1 MRIFLVFLFLLLTRG
16 LSYAF
21 DQRDS
26 LISELN
32 LELGQKQ
39 VYDAKREAA
48 LQELKAQLK
57 RTAPGNA
64 LRQYKLCAMIFEAY
78 KSYQFD
84 SAYTYV
90 NRMGKLSSVLKDRA
104 KQYDTKVKLGFIL
117 LSSGMF
123 KETFDSVKEVRV
135 GYLTDSTK
143 IDYYSM
149 LTRAYYDLASYVNDR
164 YYSPQYN
171 KLANQYIDSAIT
183 ISETGSFNK
192 LYWTAYKSFKNKDY
206 NKAETE
212 LNQLLKKQG
221 LSEHEFA
228 IASSTLSNLYTSTRK
243 GDRAIDLLIQA
254 AIADI
259 RSSTKETVA
268 LFWLSEILYK
278 EGDIVNA
285 YNYIRHAMADAE
297 FYGARQRQLQISTV
311 LPIVAAEKLNN
322 SEREKTQFLIY
333 LFSISLLAIIII
345 LFSIMLYKQ
354 LKKLQTKE
362 RIIEDTNKELERIN
376 EKLLEGTRIKEE
388 YIGYFFN
395 VISGYIS
402 KLEKLKRSVDM
413 KLSVKKYE
421 DIKITIDGINIK
433 KERETLFYTFD
444 HVFLKIF
451 PNFVKEF
458 NALFKPEDQ
467 IWPKENEV
475 LTTDLRIFALIRMG
489 IEDNAAIA
497 NILEYSE
504 KTIYVYKMR
513 LKAKALIHGEE
524 FEKRIMSIR
533 AETQASA

>member
-1 MRIFLVFLFLLLTRG
+1 MRIFLISFIFLVLNSF
-16 LSYAF
+16 SYSAEK
-21 DQRDS
+21 RDS
-26 LISELN
+26 LINKLN
-32 LELGQKQ
+32 SDLSQKQ
-39 VYDAKREAA
+39 VYDDRREAA
-48 LQELKAQLK
+48 LRELKSFLK
-57 RTAPGNA
+57 KTPPGNSE
-64 LRQYKLCAMIFEAY
+64 RQYILCAKIYEVY

-90 NRMGKLSSVLKDRA
+90 KRMGRLGAILKDRE

-123 KETFDSVKEVRV
+123 KETFDSVKEVKV
-135 GYLTDSTK
+135 EYLADSTK

-149 LTRAYYDLASYVNDR
+149 LTRAYFDLASYVNDK

-171 KLANQYIDSAIT
+171 RLANRYIDST
-183 ISETGSFNK
+183 IASSKSGTFNR
-192 LYWTAYKSFKNKDY
+192 LYWTAYKSFKNKNY
-206 NKAETE
+206 KQAELE

-221 LSEHEFA
+221 LSDHEFA
-228 IASSTLSNLYTSTRK
+228 IVSSTLSNLYTTTRK
-243 GDRAIDLLIQA
+243 RDRAIDLLIQA

-268 LFWLSEILYK
+268 LFWLAEILYK
-278 EGDIVNA
+278 EGDIINA
-285 YNYIRHAMADAE
+285 YNYIQHAMADAE

-333 LFSISLLAIIII
+333 LFSISLLAVIIVV
-345 LFSIMLYKQ
+345 FSIMLYKQ

-362 RIIEDTNKELERIN
+362 RIIEETNKELERIN

-413 KLSVKKYE
+413 KLSVKKYD
-421 DIKITIDGINIK
+421 DIKISIDGINIK

-513 LKAKALIHGEE
+513 LKAKALIHGDE

-533 AETQASA
+533 AETQPSA

>member
-1 MRIFLVFLFLLLTRG
+1 MRIFLISLISLLTSS
-16 LSYAF
+16 LSYASGK
-21 DQRDS
+21 RDS
-26 LISELN
+26 LINALN
-32 LELGQKQ
+32 SELGQKQ
-39 VYDAKREAA
+39 VYDAKREAS
-48 LQELKAQLK
+48 LKKLKAQLR
-57 RTAPGNA
+57 RTAPGDKEK
-64 LRQYKLCAMIFEAY
+64 QYKICAQIYEAY

-90 NRMGKLSSVLKDRA
+90 NRMGKLSAVLKDRA

-135 GYLTDSTK
+135 AYLRDSTK
-143 IDYYSM
+143 IEYYSM
-149 LTRAYYDLASYVNDR
+149 LTRAYYDLASYINDR

-171 KLANQYIDSAIT
+171 RLANQYIDSAIT
-183 ISETGSFNK
+183 ISEPGSFNK
-192 LYWTAYKSFKNKDY
+192 LYWIAYKSFKNKD
-206 NKAETE
+206 NNQAEKA
-212 LNQLLKKQG
+212 LNELLKMQG

-243 GDRAIDLLIQA
+243 GDLAIDLLIQA

-278 EGDIVNA
+278 EGDILNA
-285 YNYIRHAMADAE
+285 YNYIQHAMADAE

-333 LFSISLLAIIII
+333 LFSISLLAIIIV

-362 RIIEDTNKELERIN
+362 RIIEETNKELERIN

-421 DIKITIDGINIK
+421 DIKISIDAINIK